1 MCKKKEGEETKYER
15 KYCLCC
21 LPLRFAI
28 IFFTFVFSCDWIGAL
43 VNLVKS
49 DVVNLAS
56 TTFWFLLKTNLI
68 TSFIMVWSYQHA
80 LEAREILLRSFIAQ
94 YMCEVVYFITYYI
107 YMAASDDLTN
117 QCDRFYTSPDLDFD
131 LETIVTLHDC
141 RRFFKTSWLSLAGI
155 GFICVYTPIR
165 AYALRNI
172 YYFKEELKHQLEVE

>member
-1 MCKKKEGEETKYER
+1 MCQKKEEGETKYKR

-28 IFFTFVFSCDWIGAL
+28 IFFTFVFSCDWISATVSL
-43 VNLVKS
+43 IKS

-107 YMAASDDLTN
+107 YMATSDDLTN
-117 QCDRFYTSPDLDFD
+117 QCDRWYSDSDLGVD
-131 LETIVTLHDC
+131 LESILSQHNC
-141 RRFFKTSWLSLAGI
+141 KRFFKKGWLSVAAI
-155 GFICVYTPIR
+155 GFVCVYTPIR

-172 YYFKEELKHQLEVE
+172 YYFKEELKHELEVE